1 MLFRALEIRKRIL
14 GNEHPLTMK
23 AYLSMASLMC
33 VEQRDYKQ
41 AFEYARTVYL
51 VRLRLFPADAKEIR
65 EVEST
70 VFEYALLLLLAYA
83 RAGENPSVVKKVAL
97 WTIDAAQSGLVACCK
112 KPAAQRAA
120 SAARGESSAVTL
132 ERGTRGEGR
141 TKELQVHACRMR
153 ARDSW
158 GRRRHARS
166 HAASGARE
174 DTCAASAAHLP
185 PLSRGCSVAA
195 LRFRREGARQ
205 EVFGRDERGRKVNP

>member
-97 WTIDAAQSGLVACCK
+97 WTIDAAQSGLVDCCK

-141 TKELQVHACRMR
+141 TKELQVM
-153 ARDSW
+153 
-158 GRRRHARS
+158 
-166 HAASGARE
+166 HAAGVRGTAGAAQA
-174 DTCAASAAHLP
+174 CALT
-185 PLSRGCSVAA
+185 RGI
-195 LRFRREGARQ
+195 RRA
-205 EVFGRDERGRKVNP
+205 

>member
-23 AYLSMASLMC
+23 AYLSMACLMC

-41 AFEYARTVYL
+41 AFEYVRTVYL

-83 RAGENPSVVKKVAL
+83 RAGENTSVVKKFAL
-97 WTIDAAQSGLVACCK
+97 WSIDAAQRGLVVCCK
-112 KPAAQRAA
+112 KPASQRAA
-120 SAARGESSAVTL
+120 AAGHGESSAATL

-141 TKELQVHACRMR
+141 TKELQV
-153 ARDSW
+153 
-158 GRRRHARS
+158 
-166 HAASGARE
+166 
-174 DTCAASAAHLP
+174 SAH
-185 PLSRGCSVAA
+185 
-195 LRFRREGARQ
+195 
-205 EVFGRDERGRKVNP
+205 GRDA